1 LAPEFASARS
11 PRRIEKFYS
20 AVISDFQFIAEASM
34 TTTTINIKGL
44 VFLVADANPYFSRIV
59 VGLLRSFGANNI
71 TEVRNSFDAIQ
82 ILNSQKVDILFC
94 DDKLPPH
101 GGLQVTH
108 AIRRKRDN
116 ENRTIPILIM
126 ASTTRE
132 SLIKI
137 ARDAGANM
145 VMAKPVSATSLY
157 DRLAWIAFNP
167 RQFVDT
173 ATFYGPDRRF
183 KNEPIPGGVG
193 RRKGDKPQ
201 TYEASEPAQVPNDIG
216 DLAKPALMGQG

>member
-1 LAPEFASARS
+1 MNA
-11 PRRIEKFYS
+11 
-20 AVISDFQFIAEASM
+20 
-34 TTTTINIKGL
+34 TTINIKGL

-59 VGLLRSFGANNI
+59 VGLLRSFGANAI

-82 ILNSQKVDILFC
+82 TLNNQKIDILLC

-101 GGLQVTH
+101 GGLQVAH
-108 AIRRKRDN
+108 AIRRKADN

-126 ASTTRE
+126 AGDPKA

-157 DRLAWIAFNP
+157 DRLAWVAFTP
-167 RQFVDT
+167 RQFVET
-173 ATFYGPDRRF
+173 ATYYGPDRRF
-183 KNEPIPGGVG
+183 KDEGYSGGPG

-201 TYEASEPAQVPNDIG
+201 AVKSGSKAEPGSEP
-216 DLAKPALMGQG
+216 KPALTGTG

>member
-1 LAPEFASARS
+1 
-11 PRRIEKFYS
+11 
-20 AVISDFQFIAEASM
+20 M
-34 TTTTINIKGL
+34 TTASINIKGL

-59 VGLLRSFGANNI
+59 VGLLRSFGASTV

-82 ILNSQKVDILFC
+82 MLSGQKIDILLC

-101 GGLQVTH
+101 GGLQVAH
-108 AIRRKRDN
+108 AIRHKRDN

-126 ASTTRE
+126 AGDTRE

-157 DRLAWIAFNP
+157 DRLTWIAFNP

-173 ATFYGPDRRF
+173 ETYYGPDRRF

-201 TYEASEPAQVPNDIG
+201 SAESGESGQVPNDVG
-216 DLAKPALMGQG
+216 APANPALLGQS

>member
-1 LAPEFASARS
+1 
-11 PRRIEKFYS
+11 
-20 AVISDFQFIAEASM
+20 M
-34 TTTTINIKGL
+34 TTATINIKGL

-71 TEVRNSFDAIQ
+71 TEVRNSYDAIQ
-82 ILNSQKVDILFC
+82 MLSSQKVDILLC

-116 ENRTIPILIM
+116 ENRTIPVLIM
-126 ASTTRE
+126 AGNPRE

-145 VMAKPVSATSLY
+145 VMAKPVSATGLY
-157 DRLAWIAFNP
+157 DRLTWIAFNP

-173 ATFYGPDRRF
+173 PIYYGPDRRF
-183 KNEPIPGGVG
+183 KSEPIPGGVG
-193 RRKGDKPQ
+193 RRKGDKPLGSD
-201 TYEASEPAQVPNDIG
+201 ASEPAQVQSDLGN
-216 DLAKPALMGQG
+216 LAKPALMGQG

>member
-1 LAPEFASARS
+1 
-11 PRRIEKFYS
+11 
-20 AVISDFQFIAEASM
+20 M
-34 TTTTINIKGL
+34 TTATINIKGL

-59 VGLLRSFGANNI
+59 VGLLRSFGANSVI
-71 TEVRNSFDAIQ
+71 EVRNSFDAIQ
-82 ILNSQKVDILFC
+82 MLNSQKVDILLC

-126 ASTTRE
+126 AGNARE
-132 SLIKI
+132 SLVKI

-157 DRLAWIAFNP
+157 DRLTWIAFNP

-173 ATFYGPDRRF
+173 ANYYGPDRRF

-201 TYEASEPAQVPNDIG
+201 GAETSDSPQAQNDIG
-216 DLAKPALMGQG
+216 NLAKPALMGQG

>member
-1 LAPEFASARS
+1 M
-11 PRRIEKFYS
+11 I
-20 AVISDFQFIAEASM
+20 
-34 TTTTINIKGL
+34 TTTINIKGL
-44 VFLVADANPYFSRIV
+44 VFVVADANPYFSRIV
-59 VGLLRSFGANNI
+59 VGLLRSFGASNVI
-71 TEVRNSFDAIQ
+71 EVRNSFDAIQ
-82 ILNSQKVDILFC
+82 ILNSQKVDILLC
-94 DDKLPPH
+94 DDNLPPH

-145 VMAKPVSATSLY
+145 VMAKPVSASSLY
-157 DRLAWIAFNP
+157 DRLTWIAFNP
-167 RQFVDT
+167 RQYIDT
-173 ATFYGPDRRF
+173 PTFFGPDRRF

-193 RRKGDKPQ
+193 RRKTDKPQ
-201 TYEASEPAQVPNDIG
+201 GFEASEPAEVPSDIG
-216 DLAKPALMGQG
+216 DLVKPALMGQG